1 MKLDQSNKS
10 SRRGFLGA
18 VASGAAALGVT
29 TLANPLQATAGAF
42 RSGPGVEEWFKKIKG
57 KHKIAFDAPEFNE
70 GMPLAFPRVFQI
82 TNQQNGT
89 DISDLGIVVILR
101 HNGLPLA
108 LDSKLWSKY
117 KLGELFNIKDHG
129 SNKPAERNMFWKA
142 KQGEL
147 ELPGMGIDE
156 LQQTGALFC
165 VCEMAI
171 FHYSGI
177 AAKKAGLDHETVR
190 KEWMAGILPGIQPV
204 PSGVFAVNRSQ
215 EHGCTYCF
223 AG

>member
-1 MKLDQSNKS
+1 MKFNQQNKS
-10 SRRGFLGA
+10 SRRNFLGT
-18 VASGAAALGVT
+18 VASGAAALGIT
-29 TLANPLQATAGAF
+29 AFANPLQATAGAF
-42 RSGPGVEEWFKKIKG
+42 RPDPGVEDWFKNIKG

-89 DISDLGIVVILR
+89 NISDLGIVIILR

-108 LDSKLWSKY
+108 LDSKIWAKY
-117 KLGELFNIKDHG
+117 QLGELFNITDPATK
-129 SNKPAERNMFWKA
+129 KPALRNMFWKV

-147 ELPGMGIDE
+147 ELPGMAIDE

-165 VCEMAI
+165 VCQMAI
-171 FHYSGI
+171 FHYSKV
-177 AAKKAGLDHETVR
+177 AAEKMGLDHETVR
-190 KEWMAGILPGIQPV
+190 KEWMAGILPGIQAV
-204 PSGVFAVNRSQ
+204 PSGVFAVNRAQ